1 MKKVLRDLAD
11 AYEREEEGEKSAALA
26 AEIADL
32 KAKVEAAPAAKVTD
46 ALEEITEEEYEL
58 IRQHRAGTPPPAP
71 AAVKTPKE
79 EKPTAKKTRPGRKS
93 GSAYQWYTD
102 DEGRVVKT
110 DIPQVYQGADEADEV
125 ELPEEP
131 EANAA

>member
-32 KAKVEAAPAAKVTD
+32 KAKVEAAPVAKVAD

-71 AAVKTPKE
+71 AAVKTPKV
-79 EKPTAKKTRPGRKS
+79 EKPATKRTRPGRKA
-93 GSAYQWYTD
+93 GSAYEWYVD
-102 DEGRVVKT
+102 DNGNVVKT
-110 DIPQVYQGADEADEV
+110 DIPQVYQGADEEDEV
-125 ELPEEP
+125 TLPDES
-131 EANAA
+131 EADAA